1 MFQTENDNNREA
13 TLLHYWRIL
22 KKRQLT
28 IGMFSGILVATV
40 AIATLVA
47 TPYFGS
53 TATLEISPNT
63 PSILGGDNIS
73 DVVSLSASDE
83 RRAYY
88 ATQYRVLQSRTVI
101 NEAIRRLEEQHG
113 IEDFSQIDG
122 DETTEQQKYQ
132 YFRSHLEISPEL
144 DSRLVHIVIE
154 YPDPERASLFA
165 NTLGETYIDLNLKRA
180 LDTAQKAF
188 SWLSEQQ
195 EVYRQRKYESDQQV
209 HEFQQDHDL
218 ERVVTLNG
226 SLSKIQDAL
235 SNDHAERVS
244 LQASFN
250 RVSALADAR
259 AWTGLANHLAG
270 DSPVLQSLLQDFRTK
285 EQERADLAT
294 RYLPDH
300 PEMLRAERGL
310 EGLRDQIQGQVRH
323 WLLGKQTELRMVAD
337 RETAL
342 GREVEDIEAE
352 LATLKQKQIELDFLQ
367 ANADKNAGLFKSLD
381 QRMSEVDLA
390 SLVQSNN
397 IWFID
402 RAIPGI
408 ERVRPK
414 LSTNLPMAM
423 LIGLLGGIALAFFM
437 EYVDSTIKSRED
449 LEDVVGVPFLGA
461 VPVLSRTDLLTLTD
475 ERDRSIY
482 VHARPRSTAAEA
494 LRSIRTN
501 ILFRMPDRTQKRLLI
516 ASAVPR
522 EGKSFIS
529 ANLSS
534 IIAMTGSRVLIVDA
548 DLRRPTQHKLFGVTN
563 NAGLSSVLMGDTKF
577 EESVHRTHVPGL
589 DLLPSGPR
597 PPNPAELLGSDRMS
611 RFLESIPGYDFV
623 IIDSSPIG
631 AVADPLI
638 LSRFVDG
645 VMMVV
650 ESNKTNRD
658 HVLQCRSRMAEVQA
672 NIIGAIVNKLDIR
685 RTGYG
690 YYYYYDYNSTYGDPP
705 EGRQTG

>member
-1 MFQTENDNNREA
+1 MFQAENENHREA

-28 IGMFSGILVATV
+28 VGLFAGILVVTV
-40 AIATLVA
+40 AVATILA

-53 TATLEISPNT
+53 TATLEISPST
-63 PSILGGDNIS
+63 PSILGS
-73 DVVSLSASDE
+73 ESVADVASLDAYDT

-88 ATQYRVLQSRTVI
+88 ATQYRIMQSRTVV
-101 NEAIRRLEEQHG
+101 NETIRRLEEQHG
-113 IEDFSQIDG
+113 IEDFSELDG
-122 DETTEQQKYQ
+122 EEAVEEKKYK
-132 YFRSHLEISPEL
+132 FFKRHMEISPEL

-154 YPDPERASLFA
+154 YPDPKRAALFS

-180 LDTAQKAF
+180 LDTSQKAF

-195 EVYRQRKYESDQQV
+195 EVYRQRKFESDQQV
-209 HEFQQDHDL
+209 HEFQTSNDL
-218 ERVVTLNG
+218 ERVTTLNA
-226 SLSKIQDAL
+226 SLTKLQDAL
-235 SNDHAERVS
+235 SNAHAERVS
-244 LQASFN
+244 QQASFD
-250 RVSALADAR
+250 RVSALSNAE
-259 AWTGLANHLAG
+259 AWKGLANHLAG
-270 DSPVLQSLLQDFRTK
+270 ESPVLQALLQDLRTK

-300 PEMLRAERGL
+300 PEMVRSDRIL
-310 EGLRDQIQGQVRH
+310 EGLRDQIRGQVRQ
-323 WLLGKQTELRMVAD
+323 WLLGKRTELRMVED
-337 RETAL
+337 REEALTA
-342 GREVEDIEAE
+342 EVQDIEGA
-352 LATLKQKQIELDFLQ
+352 LSALKQKQIELDFLQ
-367 ANADKNAGLFKSLD
+367 ANADKNEGLFRSLD

-390 SLVQSNN
+390 SLVQANN

-408 ERVRPK
+408 ERTRPK
-414 LSTNLPMAM
+414 LSTNLPMAL
-423 LIGLLGGIALAFFM
+423 LIGLLGGVALAFFM

-461 VPVLSRTDLLTLTD
+461 VPVLSRSDLNSLTD
-475 ERDRSIY
+475 ERDRSIF

-501 ILFRMPDRTQKRLLI
+501 ILFRMPDRKQKRLLI

-534 IIAMTGSRVLIVDA
+534 IVAMTGNRVLIVDA

-563 NAGLSSVLMGDTKF
+563 NAGLSSVLVGDTSF
-577 EESVHRTHVPGL
+577 EESVHRSHVPGL
-589 DLLPSGPR
+589 DILPSGPR

-611 RFLESIPGYDFV
+611 RFLESIPSYDFV

-658 HVLQCRSRMAEVQA
+658 HVLQCRSRMAEVRA